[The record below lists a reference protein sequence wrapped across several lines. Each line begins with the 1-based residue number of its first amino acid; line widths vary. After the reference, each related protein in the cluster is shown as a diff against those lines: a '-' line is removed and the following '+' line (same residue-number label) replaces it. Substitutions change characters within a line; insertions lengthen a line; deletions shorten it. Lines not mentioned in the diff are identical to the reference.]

1 LLPSLLPSLLPL
13 LFNAADYM
21 EGFIIITG
29 QIMRGGGSSSASSSR
44 AAGKA
49 PAIPQK
55 RISKASGGKK

>member
-1 LLPSLLPSLLPL
+1 
-13 LFNAADYM
+13 M

-49 PAIPQK
+49 PAVPQK
-55 RISKASGGKK
+55 RVSKASGGKK